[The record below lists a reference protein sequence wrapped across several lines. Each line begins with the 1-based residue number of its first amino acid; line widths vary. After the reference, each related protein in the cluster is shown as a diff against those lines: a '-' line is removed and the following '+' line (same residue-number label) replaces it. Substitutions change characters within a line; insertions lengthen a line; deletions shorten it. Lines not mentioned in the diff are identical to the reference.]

1 METKIQTK
9 KKAGDTAGERLLV
22 LTPDFIH
29 QVVDDVLKAKELDPE
44 NEPAAPETET
54 IQQEVNP
61 TTEEPKTGYVSEA
74 SGHIKVFTPDFIQ
87 SIVDQIQS
95 AEAAAPP
102 VSETLWARK
111 LAAKPFAAEL
121 FDTATRKRQLDMCYS
136 ILNKAAELIKDRQ
149 ATALLED
156 GGVHFLDKVEL
167 LNERLGESD
176 HLVMNLI
183 YQLMTDGTLGMLADI
198 AEEYNRLYDNL
209 NGSIKAQITTA
220 ISLDDIEKLKVS
232 QRLERMTGKKVVLE
246 AEIDPAI
253 IGGIIIRIG
262 DKLIDGSLRRKLEL
276 MNKTMT
282 D

>member
-1 METKIQTK
+1 METKIQKTNK
-9 KKAGDTAGERLLV
+9 RTQAGERLLV
-22 LTPDFIH
+22 LTPDFVH
-29 QVVDDVLKAKELDPE
+29 QVVDDVLKAKETIPE
-44 NEPAAPETET
+44 VSTDTN
-54 IQQEVNP
+54 
-61 TTEEPKTGYVSEA
+61 EPKTAYVSEA

-87 SIVDQIQS
+87 SIVDQIQT
-95 AEAAAPP
+95 AAAAAPP
-102 VSETLWARK
+102 VTEALWARK

-121 FDTATRKRQLDMCYS
+121 FEAATKKRQLDRCYS
-136 ILNKAAELIKDRQ
+136 ILNKAAELVKDGQ

-156 GGVHFLDKVEL
+156 GEVHFLDKVEL

-183 YQLMTDGTLGMLADI
+183 YQLMTDGTLEMLADI

-209 NGSIKAQITTA
+209 NGSVKAQITTA
-220 ISLDDIEKLKVS
+220 VSLDDIEKLKVS
-232 QRLERMTGKKVVLE
+232 QRLERMTGKRVILE

-276 MNKTMT
+276 MNKKMT